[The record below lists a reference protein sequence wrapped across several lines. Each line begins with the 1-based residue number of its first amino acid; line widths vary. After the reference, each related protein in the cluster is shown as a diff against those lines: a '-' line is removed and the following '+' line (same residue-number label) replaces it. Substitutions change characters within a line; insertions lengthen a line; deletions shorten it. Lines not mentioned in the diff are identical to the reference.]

1 MLTDNGDEQKSLN
14 GVKSPAMATRI
25 SILKI
30 DVVYS
35 FQFRLKMSE
44 KNLLCLISILN
55 VEKYKYLSDILAN
68 IEYLFWIFFT
78 WCENIS
84 FLGCGPDRKNKW
96 LQQYFVKSSI
106 WIYRSHNSGTHLIH
120 FNVKI
125 QMFLFLISEWVTV
138 FFLEKIVDKNIT
150 RMGTNINHQLQ

>member
-78 WCENIS
+78 
-84 FLGCGPDRKNKW
+84 
-96 LQQYFVKSSI
+96 
-106 WIYRSHNSGTHLIH
+106 
-120 FNVKI
+120 
-125 QMFLFLISEWVTV
+125 
-138 FFLEKIVDKNIT
+138 
-150 RMGTNINHQLQ
+150 